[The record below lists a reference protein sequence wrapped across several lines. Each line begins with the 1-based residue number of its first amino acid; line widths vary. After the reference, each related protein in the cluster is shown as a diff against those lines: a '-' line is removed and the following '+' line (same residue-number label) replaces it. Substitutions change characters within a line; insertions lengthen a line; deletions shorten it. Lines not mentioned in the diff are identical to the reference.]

1 MHAAIGG
8 GDCWL
13 CLLVEEEDLDLDL
26 DLEEMKEG
34 RKEEG
39 E

>member
-13 CLLVEEEDLDLDL
+13 CLLVEEEDLDL
-26 DLEEMKEG
+26 EEMKEG